1 MALANRHPL
10 ARLALIAGPQCQT
23 LFPANMSTSH
33 YSRPYRPQHV
43 APNTR
48 KHTGLKIATL
58 GTLLIVDMLALIG
71 STNIVE
77 SCAFAA
83 LVIVNLWALNW
94 TRA

>member
-1 MALANRHPL
+1 
-10 ARLALIAGPQCQT
+10 
-23 LFPANMSTSH
+23 MSTSH
-33 YSRPYRPQHV
+33 YSRPYRPAHV
-43 APNTR
+43 AANRR

-71 STNIVE
+71 SQNIVE

>member
-1 MALANRHPL
+1 
-10 ARLALIAGPQCQT
+10 
-23 LFPANMSTSH
+23 
-33 YSRPYRPQHV
+33 
-43 APNTR
+43 
-48 KHTGLKIATL
+48 
-58 GTLLIVDMLALIG
+58 MLAMIG

>member
-1 MALANRHPL
+1 
-10 ARLALIAGPQCQT
+10 
-23 LFPANMSTSH
+23 MSTSH
-33 YSRPYRPQHV
+33 YSRPYRPQAV

-48 KHTGLKIATL
+48 KHTAAKLATI

>member
-1 MALANRHPL
+1 MVTK
-10 ARLALIAGPQCQT
+10 AGHRWLT
-23 LFPANMSTSH
+23 ASSLTKMSTSH
-33 YSRPYRPQHV
+33 YSRPYRPRTV

-58 GTLLIVDMLALIG
+58 GTLLIVDMLAMIG

>member
-1 MALANRHPL
+1 
-10 ARLALIAGPQCQT
+10 
-23 LFPANMSTSH
+23 MSTSH
-33 YSRPYRPQHV
+33 YSRPYRPQSV

-48 KHTGLKIATL
+48 KHTGAKLATI
-58 GTLLIVDMLALIG
+58 GALLVIDILALIG
-71 STNIVE
+71 SQNIVE

>member
-1 MALANRHPL
+1 
-10 ARLALIAGPQCQT
+10 
-23 LFPANMSTSH
+23 MSTSH
-33 YSRPYRPQHV
+33 YSRPYRPAAV

-48 KHTGLKIATL
+48 KHTGAKLATI
-58 GTLLIVDMLALIG
+58 GALLVIDMLALIG
-71 STNIVE
+71 SQNIVE